1 MRKQWIAML
10 SLVALLVAGSVAG
23 SAFAQTATPADSDS
37 AAVSAERG
45 DDSDGDASEGAGGDS
60 DGDPSAEEELVE
72 GGAKPGK
79 ERFVELLAANLEI
92 SVDDAQAAL
101 DATYEQLK
109 EERRAAMEQAI
120 RDALAKAV
128 EAGKIT
134 QEEADAKIAAF
145 LARIDALEQMMAE
158 RREAME
164 QAVRDMLAK
173 AVESGEITQEE
184 ADAKLA
190 EFLEDGD
197 SVFLGGFGKRGRH
210 DGWFGGFGERGGGA
224 RGGWSGEFG
233 ERGERGHRGGHGGW
247 FGFGGFGFGER
258 TEGTDKNWDDSIY
271 ADKDSAA

>member
-10 SLVALLVAGSVAG
+10 SLVALLVVGSVAG
-23 SAFAQTATPADSDS
+23 SAFAQTATPADADS

-45 DDSDGDASEGAGGDS
+45 DDSDGDASEGAGGD
-60 DGDPSAEEELVE
+60 PSAKEELVE
-72 GGAKPGK
+72 DDAKPGK
-79 ERFVELLAANLEI
+79 ERFVELLAANLGI

-109 EERRAAMEQAI
+109 EERREAMEQAI

-145 LARIDALEQMMAE
+145 LAKIDALEQMMAE

-164 QAVRDMLAK
+164 QAIRDMLAK
-173 AVESGEITQEE
+173 AVEAGEITQEE

-197 SVFLGGFGKRGRH
+197 SVFMGGFGKRGRH
-210 DGWFGGFGERGGGA
+210 GGWSGGFSERGRDGWFGDFGERG
-224 RGGWSGEFG
+224 R
-233 ERGERGHRGGHGGW
+233 RGGHGGW

-271 ADKDSAA
+271 AGKDAAA

>member
-10 SLVALLVAGSVAG
+10 SLVALLIAGSVAG
-23 SAFAQTATPADSDS
+23 SAFAQTATPADPDS

-45 DDSDGDASEGAGGDS
+45 DDSDGDDGASEGAG
-60 DGDPSAEEELVE
+60 GDPSAEEELVE

-79 ERFVELLAANLEI
+79 ERFVELLAANLGI

-128 EAGKIT
+128 EAGEIT

-145 LARIDALEQMMAE
+145 LARLDALEQMMAE

-197 SVFLGGFGKRGRH
+197 SGFMGGFGKRGRH
-210 DGWFGGFGERGGGA
+210 GGWSGGFSERGRDGWFGDFGEHGR
-224 RGGWSGEFG
+224 
-233 ERGERGHRGGHGGW
+233 RGGHGGW